1 MTAHVAATVEF
12 STAKEIQ
19 GQKSAGKGHGHVYWE
34 IRYFDELL
42 SSERPNVKYFAVL
55 IKGSI
60 QIKMAKV
67 AVKTF
72 KVLLSAYRDS
82 NIMEFFWIFLI
93 YYFFFKEFW
102 VSVHKTSAL
111 LSKSCS
117 IYFSIPNFKRSLKRE
132 EILGGNWCICRI
144 VIQHQFFF
152 WGGGLGGDRKNLKN
166 NPQSVLNCRQIHGIC
181 ILTH

>member
-12 STAKEIQ
+12 SAAKEIQ

-82 NIMEFFWIFLI
+82 NIMEFF
-93 YYFFFKEFW
+93 
-102 VSVHKTSAL
+102 
-111 LSKSCS
+111 
-117 IYFSIPNFKRSLKRE
+117 
-132 EILGGNWCICRI
+132 
-144 VIQHQFFF
+144 
-152 WGGGLGGDRKNLKN
+152 
-166 NPQSVLNCRQIHGIC
+166 
-181 ILTH
+181 